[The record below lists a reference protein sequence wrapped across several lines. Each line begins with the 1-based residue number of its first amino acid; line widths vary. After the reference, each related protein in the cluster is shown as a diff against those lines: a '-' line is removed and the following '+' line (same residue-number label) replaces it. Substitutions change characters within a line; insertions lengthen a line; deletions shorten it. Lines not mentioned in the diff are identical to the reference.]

1 MRKLVLSALLLSGLL
16 FTSTGT
22 VYAQNNS
29 DLPYV
34 KGLGYEVEVLEN
46 DENEITFYNYDSGW
60 KNFLGGRWRHGVDS
74 SQVWSYFDHSYKIHK
89 TTVRGLHGKYSYS
102 GWVGAGRRAA
112 ASWEKAFAGN
122 RAWADVK

>member
-1 MRKLVLSALLLSGLL
+1 MKKLVLSALLLSGLL

-46 DENEITFYNYDSGW
+46 DENEITFYSYDSGW
-60 KNFLGGRWRHGVDS
+60 KNFLGGRWRHGVNS
-74 SQVWSYFDHSYKIHK
+74 SQVWSNFDHSYKTHK
-89 TTVRGLHGKYSYS
+89 TTVRGSQGKYSYS
-102 GWVGAGRRAA
+102 G
-112 ASWEKAFAGN
+112 
-122 RAWADVK
+122 